1 MDKSLY
7 GIENVTFL
15 AQYRVS
21 FEGIFE

>member
-15 AQYRVS
+15 AQYRAS
-21 FEGIFE
+21 FGGIFE